1 MMEKT
6 IRGKK
11 TENLLIKGAMLI
23 DPAIKL
29 EKRGDILIEK
39 GKIVRLG
46 KIAQAPEGV
55 QVIDARELVIT
66 PGWMDMHVHFRQ
78 PGREDEETVESGA
91 AAAVAGGFTAASPMP
106 NTTPAADT
114 REVIEF
120 LIEEGRKTLID
131 VFPIAAAT
139 KGREGK
145 ELSEMAELVEA
156 GAVAFSDD
164 GCAIATARLARR
176 AMEYASMFD
185 VPIIEH
191 AEEPTL
197 TVAGAMNEGKYSTRL
212 GLGGMPTVAEDII
225 VARDILLAEYT
236 GAHVHIAHI
245 SSARSIDLVRQ
256 AKIHGVRVT
265 CEVTPHHFALTDEA
279 VSDYDANTKM
289 NPPLRSQKDI
299 DAVLEGLQDGT
310 IDAIATDHAPHAPEE
325 KDVEFAAAPF
335 GIVGLET
342 ALGLIV
348 TKLMK
353 AGVLSLS
360 EAVDK
365 VAVQPRRILSLPP
378 VTLQEGQIAN
388 LTFFSPERVWT
399 VAKNAFYSKCRNTPF
414 NGWELTGKVY
424 GVYNKRQLWL
434 NKDF

>member
-1 MMEKT
+1 MEKNL
-6 IRGKK
+6 RAKK

-29 EKRGDILIEK
+29 EKRGDVLIEK
-39 GKIVRLG
+39 GKIVRIG
-46 KIAQAPEGV
+46 RIAQQPEALP
-55 QVIDARELVIT
+55 VIDARHLVVS

-91 AAAVAGGFTAASPMP
+91 AAAVAGGFTAACPMP

-114 REVIEF
+114 REIIGF

-139 KGREGK
+139 KGRQGK

-164 GCAIATARLARR
+164 GCAIATANLARR

-191 AEEPTL
+191 AEEPAL
-197 TVAGAMNEGKYSTRL
+197 TVGGAMNEGKYSTRL
-212 GLGGMPTVAEDII
+212 GLGGMPTVAEDIV
-225 VARDILLAEYT
+225 VARDISLAEYT
-236 GAHVHIAHI
+236 GARLHIAHI
-245 SSARSIDLVRQ
+245 SSAAAVELVRQ
-256 AKIHGVRVT
+256 AKARGVRVT
-265 CEVTPHHFALTDEA
+265 CEVAPHHFSLTDEA
-279 VSDYDANTKM
+279 AIDYDANTKM
-289 NPPLRSQKDI
+289 NPPLRSQKDV
-299 DAVLEGLQDGT
+299 DGMLEGLQDGT
-310 IDAIATDHAPHAPEE
+310 IDVIATDHAPHSPEE

-335 GIVGLET
+335 GIIGLET

-348 TKLMK
+348 TKLVK

-360 EAVDK
+360 ETINK
-365 VAVQPRRILSLPP
+365 VVINPRRILNLPP
-378 VTLQEGQIAN
+378 VTLQEGQNAN
-388 LTFFSPERVWT
+388 LTIFSPEQKWT
-399 VAKNAFYSKCRNTPF
+399 VAKESFFSKCRNTPF
-414 NGWELTGKVY
+414 IGWELSGKVY
-424 GVYNKRQLWL
+424 GVYNKRQLWI
-434 NKDF
+434 NKGF